1 MMEDVLFQN
10 NVYYW
15 IIITDDS
22 VTTLKIVFCICCVA
36 CKCLLGYTIKFF
48 LDYITS

>member
-22 VTTLKIVFCICCVA
+22 VTTLKIVFCICCVHVNVF
-36 CKCLLGYTIKFF
+36 LGTQ
-48 LDYITS
+48 